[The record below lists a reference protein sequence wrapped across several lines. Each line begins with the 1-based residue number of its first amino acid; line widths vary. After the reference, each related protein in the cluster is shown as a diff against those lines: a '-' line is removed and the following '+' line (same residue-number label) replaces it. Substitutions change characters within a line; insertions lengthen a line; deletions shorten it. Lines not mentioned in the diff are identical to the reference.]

1 MEMSKK
7 LETRMDAL
15 NETIQ
20 GFLVCWDF
28 TLFVYASPVL
38 KCHAAPFFKQTHPK
52 GLVNLDSPLLGRLLL
67 FLLRERRLHLLLT
80 PHDQRLR
87 TQRTR

>member
-1 MEMSKK
+1 MEISKK

-28 TLFVYASPVL
+28 TLLFMPVL
-38 KCHAAPFFKQTHPK
+38 
-52 GLVNLDSPLLGRLLL
+52 
-67 FLLRERRLHLLLT
+67 FLNAMQLHSSNKHILK
-80 PHDQRLR
+80 D
-87 TQRTR
+87 